1 MLLVLALATG
11 CYVENLPQVDIKGR
25 VVLPAAAA
33 TRDVPVFDA
42 DGNVVGTESVEDP
55 RLIGPVFLGAYP
67 GIDTIS
73 FPYPHPVM
81 GPIIT
86 EATPGDTYPYGGTSV
101 GRFDFACYQAL
112 ACKVVTGRFNSYD
125 DVLDY
130 FANLMG
136 TPVTDEHGSEVIA
149 SDVFQQECYDY
160 YKITSDQELTFLG
173 SDQFVKQDDG
183 TYAADYNMAHTTLV
197 EGMTL
202 WGFMDAPRI
211 FEYVAGGSY
220 QASENGSFTT
230 CNEALG
236 NNHVEYDQ
244 DFYEGAPQGDILNF
258 PSFYIQK
265 DDWVADGL
273 TVVMAEDETPT
284 ITLSVKVEE

>member
-11 CYVENLPQVDIKGR
+11 CYVENVPQIDIKGK
-25 VVLPAAAA
+25 VVVPRAAA
-33 TRDVPVFDA
+33 TRDLPEFDA
-42 DGNVVGTESVEDP
+42 DGNVVGTVTVTDV
-55 RLIGPVFLGAYP
+55 RLIGPVYLGAYP

-101 GRFDFACYQAL
+101 GRFDFACYEAL
-112 ACKVVTGRFNSYD
+112 ACKVVTGRFNTYD

-130 FANLMG
+130 FGNLMG
-136 TPVTDEHGSEVIA
+136 TPVVDEHGNDVIS

-160 YKITSDQELTFLG
+160 YKITSDQELSFLG
-173 SDQFVKQDDG
+173 ADQFVENADG
-183 TYAADYNMAHTTLV
+183 DFEAEFTMAHTTFV
-197 EGMTL
+197 EGMVL
-202 WGFMDAPRI
+202 WGFMDAPRV
-211 FEYVAGGSY
+211 FEYVEGGAY

-230 CNEALG
+230 CNESLG

-244 DFYEGAPQGDILNF
+244 DYYEGAPQGDILNF

-265 DDWVADGL
+265 HDYVADGL
-273 TVVMAEDETPT
+273 TVVMSEDDTPT